1 MELGRLEPVMSINC
15 DSQYFC
21 FRGKYFL
28 RTLFPNL
35 HKRNKI
41 NNFLTGFW
49 EIVIEMVF
57 NCTELLSG
65 PRKTSINGNY
75 LNTFRHFFYSVY

>member
-1 MELGRLEPVMSINC
+1 MTLSIFVLREEILLKN
-15 DSQYFC
+15 SV
-21 FRGKYFL
+21 FL
-28 RTLFPNL
+28 IYI
-35 HKRNKI
+35 KRNKI

-75 LNTFRHFFYSVY
+75 LNFRHFFYSVY